1 MKWVLAGL
9 AFALAVGLAIGTA
22 AIRAENTRERY
33 RLEIEYRMVQDRVL
47 EARRLAVATL
57 QDGTPEKLAAALR
70 ELLKRQRERE
80 AQQWD

>member
-22 AIRAENTRERY
+22 AIRAENTRERH
-33 RLEIEYRMVQDRVL
+33 RLELEFRMVQDRVL
-47 EARRLAVATL
+47 EARRLAVAAM
-57 QDGTPEKLAAALR
+57 QDGTPQKLAQALR